1 VANASARV
9 VGLTGVGHAASHAW
23 ELVFPAV
30 AIPLARD
37 FGVTFEEAVALAWPL
52 YLLFGFGAPVAGW
65 ASDRYGAR
73 RVLLACLIG
82 GGFSGIAVAASTS
95 TTTLVAS
102 LAALGFFASLYHPSG
117 LALLSVWFEGKIG
130 RAFAINGIA
139 GNVGIAGTPIVAG
152 IVASLWG
159 WRAAYVVFCAP
170 VLVVGLV
177 FALLPFERRERDDD
191 ADPGAPVASGV
202 SNDWRPLVGMAV
214 AVTVGGLVYRLHTL
228 VMPALIAERI
238 PFLVTWTR
246 ALGLE
251 NVENVDNLAATALV
265 SAAYAMGI
273 FGQWWGGKIA
283 DRYRLVSAYFAF
295 HLAAL
300 PLLLGAAWFAGWP
313 LLLCLFFYIFFGIG
327 MQPIENSLVAWLS
340 PSKWRGRAYA
350 GKFVLGFGVGS
361 IGTYV
366 VGWVAPYGG
375 LGAALFVAV
384 ALEVVLLAAVVY
396 VSRRTAES

>member
-1 VANASARV
+1 MSKGSARV

-30 AIPLARD
+30 AVPLARD
-37 FGVTFEEAVALAWPL
+37 FGLSFEEAVALAWPL
-52 YLLFGFGAPVAGW
+52 YLLFGLGAPVAGW
-65 ASDRYGAR
+65 ASDRFGPR
-73 RVLLACLIG
+73 VVLLACLLG
-82 GGFSGIAVAASTS
+82 GGLSGLAISVASTKL
-95 TTTLVAS
+95 TLAAS
-102 LAALGFFASLYHPSG
+102 LAALGFSASLYHPSG
-117 LALLSVWFEGKIG
+117 LALLSVWFERRMG

-139 GNVGIAGTPIVAG
+139 GNIGIAGTPLVAG
-152 IVASLWG
+152 LVASLWG
-159 WRAAYVVFCAP
+159 WRAAYLAFCVPA
-170 VLVVGLV
+170 LVVGFV
-177 FALLPFERRERDDD
+177 FLLLPFERREREEVVE
-191 ADPGAPVASGV
+191 APKV
-202 SNDWRPLVGMAV
+202 STAPSQDWRPLIGMAV

-238 PFLVTWTR
+238 PMLGAWTR
-246 ALGLE
+246 SLGLDRLE
-251 NVENVDNLAATALV
+251 HADNLAATALV

-273 FGQWWGGKIA
+273 FGQWWGGKLA

-300 PLLLGAAWFAGWP
+300 PLLLGAAYFAGWP
-313 LLLCLFFYIFFGIG
+313 LLVCLFLYIFFGIG

-340 PSKWRGRAYA
+340 PARWRGRAYA

-366 VGWVAPYGG
+366 IGWVAPYGG

-396 VSRRTAES
+396 VSRRTADAP

>member
-1 VANASARV
+1 MSKGSARV

-30 AIPLARD
+30 AVPLARD
-37 FGVTFEEAVALAWPL
+37 IGVTFEEAVALAWPL
-52 YLLFGFGAPVAGW
+52 YLLFGLGAPVAGW
-65 ASDRYGAR
+65 ASDRFGPR
-73 RVLLACLIG
+73 VVLLGCLLG
-82 GGFSGIAVAASTS
+82 GGLSGVAIALSTS
-95 TTTLVAS
+95 KIALTLS

-117 LALLSVWFEGKIG
+117 LALLSVWFEEKMG

-139 GNVGIAGTPIVAG
+139 GNVGIAGTPLVAG

-159 WRAAYVVFCAP
+159 WRAAYLAFCIPALVIGVVF
-170 VLVVGLV
+170 L
-177 FALLPFERRERDDD
+177 LLPFERREREIEM
-191 ADPGAPVASGV
+191 PTRSASP
-202 SNDWRPLVGMAV
+202 SRIDWRPIAGMAV

-238 PFLVTWTR
+238 PMLGTWTR
-246 ALGLE
+246 ALGLDRLE
-251 NVENVDNLAATALV
+251 HADNLAATALV

-273 FGQWWGGKIA
+273 FGQWWGGRIA

-300 PLLLGAAWFAGWP
+300 PLLLGAAYFAGWP
-313 LLLCLFFYIFFGIG
+313 LLLCLFCYIFFGIG
-327 MQPIENSLVAWLS
+327 MQPIENSLVAALS
-340 PSKWRGRAYA
+340 PSRWRGRAYA

-375 LGAALFVAV
+375 LGAALFTAV
-384 ALEVVLLAAVVY
+384 GLEVVLLAAVVY
-396 VSRRTAES
+396 VSRRTADQS